1 MAERLTFWLEELSR
15 KDAPQVGQ
23 KCALLG
29 EMLQAGLPVPPGF
42 VLSIPALQKFLS
54 ETGAGEKIA
63 DYLRQLGEGL
73 KDLQLAEEA
82 SRHIGELF
90 MAEEI
95 PGQIRQ
101 EVEVSY
107 RELSKRRGVGELPL
121 SIRSSGPVSRP
132 GLFDTYLNVRG
143 LPELMR
149 RIKSC
154 WASAFSPRAI
164 ATRAQEGR
172 PDQVELIAVGVQ
184 AMIQARS
191 AGVLFTADPVT
202 GDPSVI
208 VIEASWGLGE
218 GIAQARTNPDRYVLD
233 KQTLKIK
240 QRNIAPKTC
249 EVVASE
255 QGTLVREVPSERQT
269 IPCLSEEEL
278 VELAQLARS
287 VEEHFGGVPQD
298 IEWASDASL
307 PSPGNIFLI
316 QTRPAVLR
324 PAKDRISKPADKDDA
339 EHIVDLLIEHFY
351 R

>member
-1 MAERLTFWLEELSR
+1 MSDRLTFWLEEVGR
-15 KDAPQVGQ
+15 ENAPQVGQ

-42 VLSIPALQKFLS
+42 VLSIPALQKFLA
-54 ETGAGEKIA
+54 ETGIA
-63 DYLRQLGEGL
+63 EEIVSQLRQLGEEL
-73 KDLQLAEEA
+73 QDLHRAEET
-82 SRHIGELF
+82 SKYIGELF
-90 MAEEI
+90 MAGEI
-95 PGQIRQ
+95 PEQIRQ
-101 EVEVSY
+101 EVEASY
-107 RELSKRRGVGELPL
+107 RELSQKQGVGELPV
-121 SIRSSGPVSRP
+121 SVRSSGPVSHP

-149 RIKSC
+149 WIKSC

-164 ATRAQEGR
+164 ATRAQEGC

-184 AMIQARS
+184 AMIPARS
-191 AGVLFTADPVT
+191 AGVLFTADPVS
-202 GDPSVI
+202 GDPSVM

-233 KQTLKIK
+233 KQTLKIR

-255 QGTLVREVPSERQT
+255 QGTLVREVPPERQT
-269 IPCLSEEEL
+269 TPCLSDEEL
-278 VELAQLARS
+278 VELAKLARL
-287 VEEHFGGVPQD
+287 VENHFGEVPQD
-298 IEWASDASL
+298 IEWASDAER
-307 PSPGNIFLI
+307 NIFLI

-324 PAKDRISKPADKDDA
+324 PAKNRISKPAGKDDA
-339 EHIVDLLIEHFY
+339 EHIIDLLIEHFY